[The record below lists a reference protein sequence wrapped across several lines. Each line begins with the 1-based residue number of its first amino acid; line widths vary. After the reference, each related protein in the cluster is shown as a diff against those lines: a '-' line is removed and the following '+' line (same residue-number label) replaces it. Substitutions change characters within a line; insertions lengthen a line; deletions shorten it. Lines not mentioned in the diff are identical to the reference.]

1 MHNPQLEY
9 TVTVHRVD
17 DNPLRF
23 KLRLTVDEM
32 RNAGAAIESGLAAN
46 YLGVVLDGKLIV
58 VPARRIAG
66 HRDGSGPECIG
77 RARHQGRRT
86 RVGCNQQH
94 RKAARDRQE

>member
-46 YLGVVLDGKLIV
+46 YLGVVLDRKLIV

-66 HRDGSGPECIG
+66 IEMDPAPNVLVAHVIKDAEP
-77 RARHQGRRT
+77 A
-86 RVGCNQQH
+86 
-94 RKAARDRQE
+94 

>member
-1 MHNPQLEY
+1 MPNPQLEY

-66 HRDGSGPECIG
+66 IEMDPAPNVLVAHVIKDAEP
-77 RARHQGRRT
+77 A
-86 RVGCNQQH
+86 
-94 RKAARDRQE
+94 